1 MKRRSER
8 KGEHPEARRS
18 MSSMHMPSPAIA
30 HTAARLDC
38 TVGRADSIS
47 NEKDLGARGAR
58 SLDST
63 LISMIRRPPSHLR
76 FTTSNGNQ
84 RGEPLQGEQTQTQ
97 TQRNRTTAGYPRHR
111 DGIVVAILTLPHA
124 HVHVHVHVHVCS
136 CDSCAWRDTFF
147 TPVCLGL
154 QCPEVRTLCHHWLC
168 CTAHS
173 RCAC

>member
-1 MKRRSER
+1 
-8 KGEHPEARRS
+8 

-97 TQRNRTTAGYPRHR
+97 TRMSVR
-111 DGIVVAILTLPHA
+111 DSTSDRELIV
-124 HVHVHVHVHVCS
+124 
-136 CDSCAWRDTFF
+136 
-147 TPVCLGL
+147 LGL
-154 QCPEVRTLCHHWLC
+154 YPPC
-168 CTAHS
+168 
-173 RCAC
+173 